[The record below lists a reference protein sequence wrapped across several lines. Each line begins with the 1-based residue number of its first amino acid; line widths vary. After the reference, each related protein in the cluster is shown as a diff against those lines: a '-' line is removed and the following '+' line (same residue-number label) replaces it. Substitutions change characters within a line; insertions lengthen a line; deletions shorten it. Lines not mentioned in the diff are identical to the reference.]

1 MTVESLR
8 RLFCYDD
15 WANREALRSLQATP
29 QASPRARE
37 VMAHIIATE
46 WVWMSRLQGRSQPYA
61 VWPGWTLDDC
71 AHRLEEL
78 RGDWEEFF
86 AVLNE
91 AALGREASY
100 RNTKGESFSNTVG
113 DVLMHVAM
121 HGTYHRGQIAAE
133 VRAAAG
139 EPAYTDF
146 IHAVRTAAVGS

>member
-8 RLFCYDD
+8 RLFCYDE

-61 VWPGWTLDDC
+61 VWPRWTLDDC

-86 AVLNE
+86 AGLNE
-91 AALGREASY
+91 AALGRESSY